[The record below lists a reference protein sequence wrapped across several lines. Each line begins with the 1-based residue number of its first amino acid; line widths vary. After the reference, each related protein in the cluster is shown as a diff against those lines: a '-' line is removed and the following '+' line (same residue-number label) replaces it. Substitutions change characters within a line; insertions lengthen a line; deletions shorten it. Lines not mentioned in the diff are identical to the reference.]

1 MNTSTPTPERTVDDS
16 RITSVQDLACAVLE
30 RWWLVLACM
39 GVALGWASY
48 QQRIQTP
55 SYVATAT
62 VLVDPAEQQ
71 IVKIDKF
78 VQEDLRNQETL
89 NTIAQSM
96 QQRSMVERVIDSQNL
111 LDDPRLVPANQPKP
125 TRAEAVAALS
135 ENITV
140 RLRKNTRLVDVWV
153 KHTNPEIAACVAN
166 ALAREFIQS
175 GVEKQFRVSD
185 DASAFLMTEAKRLK
199 LKLQESETALQSY
212 REKSGSVSLDQHQD
226 IVAPKLR
233 ELSERVTAAKAER
246 LKWESELAQLN
257 GMGSNM
263 AALVVH
269 ARVAGDETV
278 KSLTVALAKAACD
291 FAAVQQRYREKHPKY
306 IQTAHEIQEFQSRL
320 DEAVRQLPKTVAAG
334 YEKARAGELVLD
346 QALREQEAAAL
357 QLSRTAIDYNVLARE
372 VETGRALFQSIMS
385 RLKEASLT
393 RTLPD
398 ARVRLTQEAIA
409 PAEPL
414 DSGSFGRWAKAVCGG
429 FLLSVALALG
439 LNSRDN
445 RLKGV
450 DQVER
455 ALRLPVL
462 AAVPQTRRTRHSPLL
477 QSEEDP
483 AVVEAFRLKR
493 AALQV
498 GAWKDSS
505 RIVLFTSSVE
515 GEGKTFCSA
524 RYASSLAW
532 QGFKTLIIDGDLRRP
547 SLEQALFGDVSGNPG
562 IVNVLTGETT
572 LADAVRHTSVE
583 NLSCLTSGPVSA
595 NPAELL
601 A

>member
-1 MNTSTPTPERTVDDS
+1 
-16 RITSVQDLACAVLE
+16 
-30 RWWLVLACM
+30 
-39 GVALGWASY
+39 
-48 QQRIQTP
+48 
-55 SYVATAT
+55 
-62 VLVDPAEQQ
+62 
-71 IVKIDKF
+71 
-78 VQEDLRNQETL
+78 
-89 NTIAQSM
+89 
-96 QQRSMVERVIDSQNL
+96 
-111 LDDPRLVPANQPKP
+111 
-125 TRAEAVAALS
+125 
-135 ENITV
+135 
-140 RLRKNTRLVDVWV
+140 
-153 KHTNPEIAACVAN
+153 
-166 ALAREFIQS
+166 
-175 GVEKQFRVSD
+175 
-185 DASAFLMTEAKRLK
+185 
-199 LKLQESETALQSY
+199 
-212 REKSGSVSLDQHQD
+212 
-226 IVAPKLR
+226 
-233 ELSERVTAAKAER
+233 
-246 LKWESELAQLN
+246 
-257 GMGSNM
+257 
-263 AALVVH
+263 
-269 ARVAGDETV
+269 
-278 KSLTVALAKAACD
+278 
-291 FAAVQQRYREKHPKY
+291 REKHPKY

-372 VETGRALFQSIMS
+372 VETDRALFQSIMS

-483 AVVEAFRLKR
+483 AVVEAFRLLR

-601 A
+601 AHGRLPALFDQALAQFDRIVVDSAPLHAVSDTFLMLEHVHAVSLVVRAHGTPLPVVTRAKSLLERGGAPNTHLVLNRTSTRRLYRSYYYRYGNYNACAAQAA